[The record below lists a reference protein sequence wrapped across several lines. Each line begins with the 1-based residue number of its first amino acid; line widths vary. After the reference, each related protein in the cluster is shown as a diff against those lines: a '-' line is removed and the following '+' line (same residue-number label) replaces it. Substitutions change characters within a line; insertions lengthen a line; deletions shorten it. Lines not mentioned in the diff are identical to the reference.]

1 MQSAEKS
8 DYASYAQALFSVS
21 YITIRYIEKEEGKKN
36 DLGEKTERR
45 QRINTV
51 MTCPCDAGLLLEDL
65 PTTD

>member
-1 MQSAEKS
+1 LKRKKEK
-8 DYASYAQALFSVS
+8 Y
-21 YITIRYIEKEEGKKN
+21 

-51 MTCPCDAGLLLEDL
+51 MTCPCDAGLLLEVL